1 MNGKY
6 YVLYDVLSD
15 YSVERVSGKSEYG
28 DFEHA
33 KKRARKDNRGGAI
46 TWHTDSRYR
55 FKGKPA
61 KAWKGF
67 NKQRELINLIVEVNK
82 KSWRDLVGKSFD
94 MPKTKAMKK
103 FLDKEAPNRVTGL
116 SIEPDGVFIY
126 TNSNEWSD
134 DSGSGTFREDSETLA
149 IKSFYELVQPSV
161 YKGNP
166 MANEKAKNP
175 VTEKRKGNP
184 IKRFTKK
191 HIATLKR
198 EYAKIDKIDP
208 ASPSYT
214 RMIFLLDGLPQ
225 GALKQLANANI
236 KFVSALAKNRIV
248 KGNKNPKPFIP
259 KKFEH
264 EKFRNSIKHFL
275 KAAEF
280 EKQSREIADAALTKY
295 GDHGPLIS
303 GIIRDHFP
311 DITKKTL
318 RKLRDF
324 KNYAVDMGFA
334 AKPPRVHDK
343 TMRELYQSIMS
354 ETRSKNPVTKKK
366 RSKKKR
372 SAKQLAND
380 KRLGAMAKK
389 RGKKKAARKKNPVT
403 GTKPKGFIVASFAPV
418 YNEVVYALDNK
429 GARMDFRKTNAKV
442 WKTQNGASAAA
453 VDIASNWGEPCIVAP
468 INASVKQIE
477 SYFPSVKKSGK

>member
-1 MNGKY
+1 MFVLLELENG
-6 YVLYDVLSD
+6 DFD
-15 YSVERVSGKSEYG
+15 PVSGKFQFG
-28 DFEHA
+28 DLAHA
-33 KKRARKDNRGGAI
+33 QKRAEKILGSQVI
-46 TWHTDSRYR
+46 
-55 FKGKPA
+55 
-61 KAWKGF
+61 WKHKNGF
-67 NKQRELINLIVEVNK
+67 TYGYDILGREHFLIQQE
-82 KSWRDLVGKSFD
+82 KS
-94 MPKTKAMKK
+94 
-103 FLDKEAPNRVTGL
+103 
-116 SIEPDGVFIY
+116 
-126 TNSNEWSD
+126 
-134 DSGSGTFREDSETLA
+134 
-149 IKSFYELVQPSV
+149 
-161 YKGNP
+161 NP
-166 MANEKAKNP
+166 MA
-175 VTEKRKGNP
+175 
-184 IKRFTKK
+184 
-191 HIATLKR
+191 IA
-198 EYAKIDKIDP
+198 
-208 ASPSYT
+208 
-214 RMIFLLDGLPQ
+214 
-225 GALKQLANANI
+225 
-236 KFVSALAKNRIV
+236 

-324 KNYAVDMGFA
+324 KNYAVDMGFE

-343 TMRELYQSIMS
+343 TMRELYQSVMS

-389 RGKKKAARKKNPVT
+389 RGKKKAARKKNPKVKPTDIFKFKSLANGAEVLEQKGDVVLAKFRDEYVT
-403 GTKPKGFIVASFAPV
+403 WKIDDSGNAYWGHYHGKDLVKAANEFAERSRGMNPVKKTARKKKAARKKNPVAGTKPKGFIVASFAPV